1 MGMLDSGGQGA
12 NAFAQN
18 FMQMYNSV
26 QDRQLDRQKLAQQKI
41 LQDAQVKEFLAQ
53 AKERERNTAN
63 ETAMRGELTGLF
75 TPQSAQEMAFKP
87 GVVQG
92 GGGNGPTV
100 LTEQGQGMMNGQP
113 SLDSYLNVLGKYKP
127 EQALTA
133 RVSLANT
140 EDRLKTQKEIS
151 DERLK
156 MQEELAKVKN
166 EAAIGLLTQKQE
178 QAQKLFEITQDNR
191 FKIAADKAASDMA
204 LLMERMQ
211 GMKDIQGMKTG
222 DKKAPTLKFQNDY
235 TKASSKREELI
246 SQMDDIDSNADRLL
260 KTNLGRITGV
270 VGAFPSI
277 PGTEAADAKAALDS
291 FKSKLGL
298 TTLAALKSG
307 TGAGLGQVTEAEHK
321 LLQNFISELDQ
332 AQSEQSLR
340 ASIGRIKKWAAG
352 AKGRID
358 TGYSKSIFGKY
369 DREQNGE
376 TGNAPQINTPAPSS
390 TSRFTIKQVK

>member
-1 MGMLDSGGQGA
+1 MGMLDSYGQGA
-12 NAFAQN
+12 NLAAEN
-18 FMQMYNSV
+18 FMKAFNAGK
-26 QDRQLDRQKLAQQKI
+26 DRSLERDKLAQQKAI
-41 LQDAQVKEFLAQ
+41 QDAQIQEFLAQ
-53 AKERERNTAN
+53 AAERKRNTDN
-63 ETAMRGELTGLF
+63 ETAMRGELSALYA
-75 TPQSAQEMAFKP
+75 PQPEM
-87 GVVQG
+87 
-92 GGGNGPTV
+92 
-100 LTEQGQGMMNGQP
+100 GMMSTGGPQVPDGAFSVNPALDMPKATGRMIPGQP

-133 RVSLANT
+133 QVSMRNN
-140 EDRLKTQKEIS
+140 EERLKSQKEIN
-151 DERLK
+151 DVRT
-156 MQEELAKVKN
+156 Q
-166 EAAIGLLTQKQE
+166 AAVDMLGQKHE
-178 QAQKLFEITQDNR
+178 QALKLFELTSDMKYKQ
-191 FKIAADKAASDMA
+191 AADKSAGEMA
-204 LLMERMQ
+204 LLMERLQ
-211 GMKDIQGMKTG
+211 GLKDIQGMKTG

-246 SQMDDIDSNADRLL
+246 SQMDDIDANADRLL

-340 ASIGRIKKWAAG
+340 ASIDRIKKWAAG

-358 TGYSKSIFGKY
+358 AGYSKSIYGKY

-376 TGNAPQINTPAPSS
+376 NETPSTAPTGKVSGA
-390 TSRFTIKQVK
+390 TIKYDANGNRVK